1 MQVENE
7 FISKGKMKIS
17 YQVGMDGV
25 KHSFT
30 LPHYALILIIVLLIF
45 LVVSTIVMFTMAGS
59 NAQRNEVLKRLETE
73 NKELRAKLDFY
84 TATVDSIYKR
94 LNELQIEI
102 KENPEDYPTLNLK
115 QGKKGEFVFEPAL
128 RNQMENLES
137 KLATILVLISEPEK
151 AIPALPAGENP
162 ADYIPSI
169 YPSFG
174 RISDGW
180 GLRVHPIRNEIEF
193 HYGLDISNEA
203 GTPIYATA
211 AGTVKTTDYETS
223 YGKRIVINHGNGYE
237 TLYGHLY
244 SYMVRSGDQ
253 VIKGQII
260 GLMGSSGISTGPHL
274 HYEVHN
280 CDVKVNPVAYLNRI
294 DEPLYAMH

>member
-1 MQVENE
+1 MENE
-7 FISKGKMKIS
+7 FINKGKMKIS

-45 LVVSTIVMFTMAGS
+45 LVVSTIMMFTMAGS

-84 TATVDSIYKR
+84 AATVDSIYKR
-94 LNELQIEI
+94 LNDLQIKI

-128 RNQMENLES
+128 RNQMENLET
-137 KLATILVLISEPEK
+137 KLATILVLISEPAK
-151 AIPALPAGENP
+151 AIPALPVGENP

-280 CDVKVNPVAYLNRI
+280 CDAKVNPVAYLNRI
-294 DEPLYAMH
+294 DELFYAMR

>member
-1 MQVENE
+1 MEND

-30 LPHYALILIIVLLIF
+30 LPHYALILIIVLFIF
-45 LVVSTIVMFTMAGS
+45 LVVSTIMMFTMAGS

-84 TATVDSIYKR
+84 AATVDSIYKR
-94 LNELQIEI
+94 LNDLQIKI

-115 QGKKGEFVFEPAL
+115 QGKKAEFVFEPAL
-128 RNQMENLES
+128 GKQMENLET
-137 KLATILVLISEPEK
+137 KLATILVLISEPAK
-151 AIPALPAGENP
+151 AIPALPVGENP

-193 HYGLDISNEA
+193 HMALIFPMKQELQFMLLLRELLKL
-203 GTPIYATA
+203 PIM
-211 AGTVKTTDYETS
+211 K
-223 YGKRIVINHGNGYE
+223 
-237 TLYGHLY
+237 
-244 SYMVRSGDQ
+244 Q
-253 VIKGQII
+253 VMAK
-260 GLMGSSGISTGPHL
+260 
-274 HYEVHN
+274 E
-280 CDVKVNPVAYLNRI
+280 
-294 DEPLYAMH
+294 

>member
-1 MQVENE
+1 MDNE
-7 FISKGKMKIS
+7 FIGKGKMKIS

-30 LPHYALILIIVLLIF
+30 LPRYALILLIVFLAFLLI
-45 LVVSTIVMFTMAGS
+45 STILMFTIANS
-59 NAQRNEVLKRLETE
+59 NAQRNASLKRLETE

-84 TATVDSIYKR
+84 ATTVDSIYKR
-94 LNELQIEI
+94 LDILQIKVNECA
-102 KENPEDYPTLNLK
+102 ENYTALNFK
-115 QGKKGEFVFEPAL
+115 HGEKKVYVFEPAL
-128 RNQMENLES
+128 RNRMEDLET
-137 KLATILVLISEPEK
+137 KMAAILVLISEPEN
-151 AIPALPAGENP
+151 AVPVLPAGENV

-169 YPSFG
+169 YPAFG

-193 HYGLDISNEA
+193 HYGLDIANEP
-203 GTPIYATA
+203 GTPVYATA
-211 AGTVKTTDYETS
+211 AGTVTTTDYETS
-223 YGKRIVINHGNGYE
+223 YGKRIIIKHGNGYE

-244 SYMVRSGDQ
+244 SYLVRSGDQ

-280 CDVKVNPVAYLNRI
+280 NDAKMNPVAYLNRI
-294 DEPLYAMH
+294 DEPLYALR

>member
-1 MQVENE
+1 MQVDNE
-7 FISKGKMKIS
+7 FIGKGKMKIS

-30 LPHYALILIIVLLIF
+30 LPRYALILLIAFLAFLLI
-45 LVVSTIVMFTMAGS
+45 STIFMFTIASS
-59 NAQRNEVLKRLETE
+59 NAQRNASLKRLETE

-84 TATVDSIYKR
+84 AATVDSIYNR
-94 LNELQIEI
+94 LNNLQIKVNEGA
-102 KENPEDYPTLNLK
+102 ENYPSLNFK
-115 QGKKGEFVFEPAL
+115 QGENNVYVFEPAL
-128 RNQMENLES
+128 RNRMEDLET
-137 KLATILVLISEPEK
+137 KMATILVLISEPK
-151 AIPALPAGENP
+151 DAVPVLPAGENA

-169 YPSFG
+169 YPAFG

-180 GLRVHPIRNEIEF
+180 GLRIHPIRNEIEF
-193 HYGLDISNEA
+193 HYGLDIANEA
-203 GTPIYATA
+203 GTPVYATA

-223 YGKRIVINHGNGYE
+223 YGKRIIINHGNGYE

-244 SYMVRSGDQ
+244 SYLVRSGDQ

-260 GLMGSSGISTGPHL
+260 GLVGSSGISTGPHL

-294 DEPLYAMH
+294 DEPLYASR